1 MNFNISILLLVASAF
16 LFSCKDNGNGK
27 FSKKNGGTFVMA
39 ENTEVGSIYPVSIT
53 NQVEALI
60 VTQIHESLVKLDA
73 KTLEVIPGLAEK
85 WELSNDGK
93 IITFHLTK
101 GAHFQDDKCY
111 KDGKG
116 PEITSKD
123 IKFTIEHLA
132 TKTEDN
138 YQFNTILKDRLT
150 GVNDFFDKKSTT
162 ISGIKNH

>member
-27 FSKKNGGTFVMA
+27 FSEKNGGTFVMA

-85 WELSNDGK
+85 
-93 IITFHLTK
+93 
-101 GAHFQDDKCY
+101 
-111 KDGKG
+111 
-116 PEITSKD
+116 
-123 IKFTIEHLA
+123 
-132 TKTEDN
+132 
-138 YQFNTILKDRLT
+138 
-150 GVNDFFDKKSTT
+150 
-162 ISGIKNH
+162 